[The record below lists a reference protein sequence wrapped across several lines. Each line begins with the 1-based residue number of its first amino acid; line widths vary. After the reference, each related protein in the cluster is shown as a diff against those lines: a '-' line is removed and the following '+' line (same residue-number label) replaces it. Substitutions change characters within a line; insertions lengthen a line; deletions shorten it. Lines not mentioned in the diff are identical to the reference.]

1 MLRRQGTLHS
11 EFCRL
16 YSPEVFQ
23 GRFPAGRGDGWN
35 RQGPRARDR
44 CSNSSEVWSAEATA
58 SSWPELDGLRMQSL
72 VPSSLGVCE
81 WGFAVRKAYEVVS
94 LPGTRRRERDQGW
107 KMKSWISKK
116 Y

>member
-1 MLRRQGTLHS
+1 MFKQLKGLVS
-11 EFCRL
+11 EG
-16 YSPEVFQ
+16 YSIVM
-23 GRFPAGRGDGWN
+23 G
-35 RQGPRARDR
+35 
-44 CSNSSEVWSAEATA
+44 
-58 SSWPELDGLRMQSL
+58 ELDGLRMQSL